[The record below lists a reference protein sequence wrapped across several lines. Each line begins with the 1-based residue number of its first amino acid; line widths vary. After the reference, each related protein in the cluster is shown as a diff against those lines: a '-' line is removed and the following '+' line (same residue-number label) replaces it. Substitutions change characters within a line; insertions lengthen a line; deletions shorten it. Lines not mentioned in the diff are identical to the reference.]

1 MTPVSSGT
9 DSTRTD
15 SPEVGALS
23 RGLPERRYRPELHGV
38 RGLAILGVVLFHLF
52 GAGRISG
59 GIDIFLAI
67 SGFLF
72 TAMLLREAAYSGGS
86 IQIGRYLARLARRL
100 LPPALLVIG
109 FTTIVGL
116 WLLPDTRDH
125 QLFAEARASLLYF
138 ENVELIRSQ
147 LGYGAA
153 GPESSP
159 FQHFWSLSV
168 QGQFYLVWP
177 VVAVVAV
184 FLAKRLGRSALSV
197 MSVLVLT
204 VLAVSFV
211 YAWYMHGAN
220 QEEAYLMTR
229 TRFWELAFGGVL
241 ALLGARLTLPAPL
254 RMPAGWAGFALIIF
268 CGFALDGAELFP
280 GPWALWPLLGLALVL
295 AAAGPEGGDKDA
307 SGTATRFL
315 SNRPFAFIGNV
326 AYSLYLWHWPLLI
339 FYLEI
344 RGYQEVG
351 PRGAAVVFTLS
362 LALAWLTYRWVEQ
375 PSSKLQT
382 FSDRWI
388 AIAAITILVIG
399 GTGFTAAARHAEPD
413 IPDGYAMSGV
423 DRSEF
428 PGAAAVDPTVPY
440 EPESAEFLPDV
451 DVLSAIRPSYYEWD
465 CRQDIGDAPGAGEVL
480 LCEDPNA
487 PADPAATIMLAGG
500 SHAGQW
506 HHAWQLLGE
515 QNNWEIVIAD
525 KSSCIFTEIDNP
537 EQDKCAEWNANF
549 EDFIA
554 EQQPDV
560 VFTPGTRI
568 PQGQGSEYV
577 EDGAPERWEEITNT
591 GAELLLMRG
600 TPRQQQNVAECL
612 ADGGSSTSCGPDFEK
627 YAQENPLEEMDLPSG
642 TFTLDM
648 TGYICPG
655 GECPAVLGNIAVYSD
670 SHHLSNYYVETLAPV
685 LDEKLRDEMP
695 HLYE

>member
-15 SPEVGALS
+15 SPEVEALS

-116 WLLPDTRDH
+116 WLLPDTRHH

-241 ALLGARLTLPAPL
+241 ALLGARLTLPEKL
-254 RMPAGWAGFALIIF
+254 RLPAGWLGFALIVL
-268 CGFALDGAELFP
+268 CGFFLDGAELFP
-280 GPWALWPLLGLALVL
+280 GPWALWPLLGLTFVL
-295 AAAGPEGGDKDA
+295 AAAGPSGGDQDPP
-307 SGTATRFL
+307 GTATRFL

-326 AYSLYLWHWPLLI
+326 AYGLYLWHWPLLV
-339 FYLEI
+339 FYLEF
-344 RGYQEVG
+344 REYPHVG
-351 PRGAAVVFTLS
+351 PRGATFVFAIS
-362 LALAWLTYRWVEQ
+362 FILAWATYRWVER
-375 PSSKLQT
+375 PSASFKRL
-382 FSDRWI
+382 SDRVI
-388 AIAAITILVIG
+388 AVVLLASLTLG
-399 GTGFTAAARHAEPD
+399 GALLTTAARQAQPD
-413 IPDGYAMSGV
+413 LPEGYAMSGV
-423 DRSEF
+423 DRSAY
-428 PGAAAVDPTVPY
+428 PGAEAVEPSTPY
-440 EPESAEFLPDV
+440 TGEDMDFLPEV
-451 DVLSAIRPSYYEWD
+451 EILSEIRPSYYDWG
-465 CRQDIGDAPGAGEVL
+465 CRQEKGDAPGAGEVL
-480 LCEDPNA
+480 LCEDPN
-487 PADPAATIMLAGG
+487 PPENPTATIMLAGG

-525 KSSCIFTEIDNP
+525 KASCIFTEIDNP

-549 EDFIA
+549 EDFVA

-655 GECPAVLGNIAVYSD
+655 GECPAVLGNIAIYYD
-670 SHHLSNYYVETLAPV
+670 NHHMSNYYVETLAPM
-685 LDEKLRDEMP
+685 LDRQLRQEMP